1 MSKLTPGDMVLVALF
16 AALSVVAALLFR
28 FFGGMI
34 VPFSLLPF
42 VVLLAGGL
50 LGARLGALSMG
61 VYVLMGLL
69 GIPVFEKPP
78 FGGPAYVFSPTF
90 GFLLGFIA
98 AAFVT
103 GLILQGQRAAGPVRL
118 TLAMLAGVAVIYAVG
133 LPYLYVILN
142 FYMGKSLDIPAVLA
156 TGFIPFIG
164 FDLLKA
170 AVAGVLVRM
179 VGARLPRRS
188 NGGTTF

>member
-1 MSKLTPGDMVLVALF
+1 MSRLTPRDMALVALF
-16 AALSVVAALLFR
+16 AALSVVSALLFR
-28 FFGGMI
+28 FLGGMI

-42 VVLLAGGL
+42 IVLLAGGL

-78 FGGPAYVFSPTF
+78 YGGPAYVLSPTF
-90 GFLLGFIA
+90 GFLLGFIVA
-98 AAFVT
+98 AYVT
-103 GLILQGQRAAGPVRL
+103 GLIVGGRRDAGPARL
-118 TLAMLAGVAVIYAVG
+118 ALAMLAGVAVIYAVG

-142 FYMGKSLDIPAVLA
+142 FYLGKSMDIPAVLA
-156 TGFIPFIG
+156 IGFIPFIG

-170 AVAGVLVRM
+170 IVAGGLVRL
-179 VGARLPRRS
+179 VGERLPHRS
-188 NGGTTF
+188 GSGNGS